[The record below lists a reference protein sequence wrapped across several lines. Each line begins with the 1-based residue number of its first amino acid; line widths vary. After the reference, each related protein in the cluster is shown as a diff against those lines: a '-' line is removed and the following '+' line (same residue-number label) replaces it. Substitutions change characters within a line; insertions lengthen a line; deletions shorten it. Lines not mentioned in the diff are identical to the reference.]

1 MPSRSF
7 ALTVAAC
14 LGVVVSA
21 YALYVE
27 SMHGTD
33 GFVALC
39 DISEHASC
47 SKVLTS
53 EFGHILSF
61 SGLVPSGSLF
71 DVPNALLGLGFYGA
85 VILLHPALPAVVL
98 LAAATFSVA
107 LSCYLAYILATVL
120 HDFCAV
126 CVCSYIINF
135 VIFAIAARRA
145 MRAPKPR
152 PAAAKKAL

>member
-1 MPSRSF
+1 MSRSVP
-7 ALTVAAC
+7 LTVAAC
-14 LGVVVSA
+14 LGVLVSA

-27 SMHGTD
+27 SMHGTE
-33 GFVALC
+33 GYVAMC

-53 EFGHILSF
+53 EFGKILSF
-61 SGLVPSGSLF
+61 SGLVPKDSPL
-71 DVPNALLGLGFYGA
+71 DVPNALLGLGFYA
-85 VILLHPALPAVVL
+85 AMLLHPVLPALAV

-126 CVCSYIINF
+126 CVCSYVINL
-135 VIFAIAARRA
+135 VIFALAARRA
-145 MRAPKPR
+145 LEVR
-152 PAAAKKAL
+152 PAASAPNAKAKRA